1 VIALF
6 AALAFA
12 VAPDCAADRAAMLA
26 LPRHVFDQ
34 AHEGW
39 RALAER
45 GCDAAAADL
54 IAAYRAGHLNDPP
67 ILGWHEG
74 QMRANAG
81 DYAAARPLF
90 VAAHHAGQFGWND
103 YVDAT
108 IAFIDRDRDLAAL
121 LAARMR
127 LAATPRPETH
137 PWFDPDGNPIPP
149 PATATATATAIAM
162 ATTEAWPPNLLVVDA
177 LVRCFDRAYK
187 AAYMSA
193 DCAAT

>member
-1 VIALF
+1 MIALF

-12 VAPDCAADRAAMLA
+12 VAPDCAVDRPAMLA

-34 AHEGW
+34 AHEGC

-54 IAAYRAGHLNDPP
+54 IAVYRAGHPNDPP

-90 VAAHHAGQFGWND
+90 FAAHHAGQFGWND
-103 YVDAT
+103 YVDVT
-108 IAFIDRDRDLAAL
+108 IALYRSRSRRAACGTDASGSDPASRDAS
-121 LAARMR
+121 
-127 LAATPRPETH
+127 
-137 PWFDPDGNPIPP
+137 
-149 PATATATATAIAM
+149 
-162 ATTEAWPPNLLVVDA
+162 VV
-177 LVRCFDRAYK
+177 
-187 AAYMSA
+187 
-193 DCAAT
+193 

>member
-1 VIALF
+1 MIALF

-12 VAPDCAADRAAMLA
+12 VAPDCAVDRPAMLA

-34 AHEGW
+34 AHEGC

-54 IAAYRAGHLNDPP
+54 IAVYRAGHPNDPP

-90 VAAHHAGQFGWND
+90 FAAHHAGQFGWND
-103 YVDAT
+103 YVDVT
-108 IAFIDRDRDLAAL
+108 ISFIDRDLAAL

-149 PATATATATAIAM
+149 PATATATATAIA
-162 ATTEAWPPNLLVVDA
+162 TTEAWPPNLLVVDA